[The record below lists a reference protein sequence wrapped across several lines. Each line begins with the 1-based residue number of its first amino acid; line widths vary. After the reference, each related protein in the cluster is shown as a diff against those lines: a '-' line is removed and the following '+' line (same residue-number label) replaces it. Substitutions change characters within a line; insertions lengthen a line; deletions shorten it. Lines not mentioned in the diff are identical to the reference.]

1 MLKFFVTTLYEYVKG
16 SATMLGISEW
26 LQIYVEYKN
35 GSITTLFEYV
45 NGPIIVISEYVN
57 GSETVLFDHM

>member
-1 MLKFFVTTLYEYVKG
+1 
-16 SATMLGISEW
+16 MLGISEW
-26 LQIYVEYKN
+26 LQNYVEYKN

-57 GSETVLFDHM
+57 AWETVLFDHI